1 MIEPG
6 TKNGDTFHRAPGSE
20 DLMFARLIRYFQEA
34 RAELARVTWP
44 TREQVVEGTQAILL
58 FTLAFMVILGLYDTV
73 FRFLIGLL
81 R

>member
-1 MIEPG
+1 MLGRIV
-6 TKNGDTFHRAPGSE
+6 
-20 DLMFARLIRYFQEA
+20 RYFQEA

-44 TREQVVEGTQAILL
+44 TREQIVEGTQAILV
-58 FTLAFMVILGLYDTV
+58 FTAVFMVILGLYDLV

>member
-1 MIEPG
+1 
-6 TKNGDTFHRAPGSE
+6 
-20 DLMFARLIRYFQEA
+20 MFARLIRYFQEA

-44 TREQVVEGTQAILL
+44 TRAQVGAGTQAILL
-58 FTLAFMVILGLYDTV
+58 FTLAFMVILGLYDTF

>member
-1 MIEPG
+1 M
-6 TKNGDTFHRAPGSE
+6 
-20 DLMFARLIRYFQEA
+20 LARIVRYFQEA

-44 TREQVVEGTQAILL
+44 TREQVIESTQAVLI
-58 FTLAFMVILGLYDTV
+58 FTMASMIVLGLYDLV

>member
-1 MIEPG
+1 
-6 TKNGDTFHRAPGSE
+6 
-20 DLMFARLIRYFQEA
+20 MFARIVRYFQEA

-44 TREQVVEGTQAILL
+44 TREQIVEGTQAVLL
-58 FTLAFMVILGLYDTV
+58 FTLASMVLLGLYDLV

>member
-1 MIEPG
+1 M
-6 TKNGDTFHRAPGSE
+6 
-20 DLMFARLIRYFQEA
+20 LARIVRYFQEA

-44 TREQVVEGTQAILL
+44 TREQVVEGTQAILI
-58 FTLAFMVILGLYDTV
+58 FTLMAMVILGLYDLV

>member
-1 MIEPG
+1 M
-6 TKNGDTFHRAPGSE
+6 
-20 DLMFARLIRYFQEA
+20 LARILRYFQEA

-44 TREQVVEGTQAILL
+44 TREQVVEGTQAILI
-58 FTLAFMVILGLYDTV
+58 FTLVAMVILGLYDLV

>member
-1 MIEPG
+1 
-6 TKNGDTFHRAPGSE
+6 
-20 DLMFARLIRYFQEA
+20 
-34 RAELARVTWP
+34 
-44 TREQVVEGTQAILL
+44 VEGTQAILL

>member
-1 MIEPG
+1 M
-6 TKNGDTFHRAPGSE
+6 
-20 DLMFARLIRYFQEA
+20 LARIVRYFQEA

-44 TREQVVEGTQAILL
+44 TREQVIEGTQAILI
-58 FTLAFMVILGLYDTV
+58 FTLASMIVLGLYDLV

>member
-1 MIEPG
+1 
-6 TKNGDTFHRAPGSE
+6 
-20 DLMFARLIRYFQEA
+20 MFARLIRYFQEA

-58 FTLAFMVILGLYDTV
+58 FTLAFTVILGLYDTV

>member
-1 MIEPG
+1 
-6 TKNGDTFHRAPGSE
+6 
-20 DLMFARLIRYFQEA
+20 MFARIVRYFQEA

-44 TREQVVEGTQAILL
+44 TREQIVEGTQAVLL
-58 FTLAFMVILGLYDTV
+58 FAAAMMVILGLYDLL

>member
-1 MIEPG
+1 M
-6 TKNGDTFHRAPGSE
+6 
-20 DLMFARLIRYFQEA
+20 LARIVRYFQEA

-44 TREQVVEGTQAILL
+44 TREQVIEGTQAILI
-58 FTLAFMVILGLYDTV
+58 FTLVAMVILGLYDLI

>member
-1 MIEPG
+1 M
-6 TKNGDTFHRAPGSE
+6 
-20 DLMFARLIRYFQEA
+20 LARIVRYFQEA

-44 TREQVVEGTQAILL
+44 TREQVIEGTQAILI
-58 FTLAFMVILGLYDTV
+58 FTLVAMVILGLYDLF

>member
-1 MIEPG
+1 
-6 TKNGDTFHRAPGSE
+6 
-20 DLMFARLIRYFQEA
+20 MFARLIRYFQEA

-58 FTLAFMVILGLYDTV
+58 FNLAFMVILGLYDTV

>member
-1 MIEPG
+1 M
-6 TKNGDTFHRAPGSE
+6 
-20 DLMFARLIRYFQEA
+20 LARIVRYFQEA

-44 TREQVVEGTQAILL
+44 TREQIVEGTQAILI
-58 FTLAFMVILGLYDTV
+58 FTLASMVVLGLYDLV

>member
-1 MIEPG
+1 
-6 TKNGDTFHRAPGSE
+6 
-20 DLMFARLIRYFQEA
+20 MFARLIRYFQEA

-58 FTLAFMVILGLYDTV
+58 FTLAFMGILVLYFTV

>member
-1 MIEPG
+1 
-6 TKNGDTFHRAPGSE
+6 
-20 DLMFARLIRYFQEA
+20 MFARIVRYFQEA

-44 TREQVVEGTQAILL
+44 TREQVIEGTQAILI
-58 FTLAFMVILGLYDTV
+58 FTLVAMVLLGLYDLV

>member
-1 MIEPG
+1 M
-6 TKNGDTFHRAPGSE
+6 
-20 DLMFARLIRYFQEA
+20 LARIVRYFQEA

-44 TREQVVEGTQAILL
+44 TREQVIESTQAVLI
-58 FTLAFMVILGLYDTV
+58 FTVASMFVLGLYDLV

>member
-1 MIEPG
+1 M
-6 TKNGDTFHRAPGSE
+6 
-20 DLMFARLIRYFQEA
+20 LARIVRYFQEA

-44 TREQVVEGTQAILL
+44 TREQVIEGTQAILV
-58 FTLAFMVILGLYDTV
+58 FTLVAMVILGLYDLV

>member
-1 MIEPG
+1 
-6 TKNGDTFHRAPGSE
+6 
-20 DLMFARLIRYFQEA
+20 MFARLIRYFQEA

-73 FRFLIGLL
+73 DRKSVV
-81 R
+81 